1 MIKHFTSSSFFHTV
15 LVNKNHAKKTDPF
28 RNAHVI
34 PEKYFLKNPII
45 FAVPLKKPHR
55 ILN

>member
-1 MIKHFTSSSFFHTV
+1 MIKHFASFSFFHTV

-34 PEKYFLKNPII
+34 PEKYFFKNPII